1 MRFECLL
8 FTVTM
13 FRFCPHLGDNPLADT
28 FLAGAGDD
36 LREGD
41 GDVPGVRDGVRGEG
55 VLFLEPGPP
64 TVRRLVG
71 RLGPGEEE
79 AAGDLDL
86 GVMEVEVAGDL
97 DLVLGEPGTER
108 VVRGEEGRET
118 ERGEAGTE
126 RWRPE
131 QQSSS
136 RSSDTEHHSSVID
149 YLNTNESLLAAFEQ
163 PFVIVSSLAAR
174 TLFSAIHY
182 KDET

>member
-13 FRFCPHLGDNPLADT
+13 FRFFPHLGDNPLADT

-86 GVMEVEVAGDL
+86 GVMEVMEAAGDLDLGVIEVEVAGDL

-108 VVRGEEGRET
+108 VVT
-118 ERGEAGTE
+118 FV
-126 RWRPE
+126 
-131 QQSSS
+131 QIQSIT
-136 RSSDTEHHSSVID
+136 RM
-149 YLNTNESLLAAFEQ
+149 AFHQ
-163 PFVIVSSLAAR
+163 N
-174 TLFSAIHY
+174 
-182 KDET
+182 